1 MKGFVAVL
9 EREIFERRLL
19 AVVALILGLVPLVLP
34 LAPGLLPGGFSS
46 EDLRS
51 GLAIG
56 ITLALTTLLALGLGS
71 TIIAGDL
78 AERRLGFY
86 FARPLSGAAIWAGK
100 IAAALVVVLGCGAL
114 ALVPAALV
122 GIDSSPFGLQAGLGW
137 TGFLVL
143 CCASLLGL
151 ILAAHAASLIVRSR
165 SPWLLLDLVALGT
178 VAGLYWSASRRL
190 TMAGVG
196 ALVPWGR
203 DPLGDPREWIAAG
216 FLLVVVVALALAG
229 ALQVVRGR
237 TDLRRGHRFLS
248 QTLWGVLLAAAFTLT
263 GLSIWWAGGGPGDL
277 RSVDEVIGAP
287 SGGWV
292 ALVGSSSRIAALR
305 QGFLYDLRSGRF
317 VRAGFGTSTND
328 FVPEVRFS
336 ADGRRAVWVAYD
348 QVPFQSPLVLFRLDL
363 DRPGA
368 APVRTLI
375 SFPRLPVSLALS
387 PDGRR
392 VADYGYYAERR
403 LTVADVDSGRVLA
416 AAEYDPAVGQPH
428 LAFADADH
436 LRIYEASRFP
446 MEGFPAEKRG
456 AGPQI
461 FELDLTSRTPRL
473 APVGALQATGA
484 IPSLMPLPP
493 GTLGMSSLNLSPAG
507 DRILL
512 HDRQH
517 LNLCD
522 ARTGEVLKEL
532 AGRRSTGSFLADG
545 RIAVATADAAAGRV
559 LIVFSPDGRSELRR
573 FLFPGAHSVV
583 MADQPG
589 ADLLRVVVGAPK
601 SPWEVRVL
609 DLATGA
615 SRSLGARRLLSLGG
629 QRPVSGSRLAQA
641 QGFLW
646 FDLLS
651 FRERVVLKD
660 S

>member
-19 AVVALILGLVPLVLP
+19 AVVALVLGLVPLALP

-51 GLAIG
+51 GLAVG
-56 ITLALTTLLALGLGS
+56 ITLALTTLLALGLGG

-86 FARPLSGAAIWAGK
+86 FARPLSGWAIWAGK
-100 IAAALVVVLGCGAL
+100 IAAALIVVLGCGAL
-114 ALVPAALV
+114 VLVPAALV
-122 GIDSSPFGLQAGLGW
+122 GIDSSPFSLQAGLGW
-137 TGFLVL
+137 AGLILLWSVG
-143 CCASLLGL
+143 LLGL

-178 VAGLYWSASRRL
+178 VTGLYWSASRRL

-196 ALVPWGR
+196 ALVPWSR
-203 DPLGDPREWIAAG
+203 NPLGDPRDWVAAG
-216 FLLVVVVALALAG
+216 FFLVVVAALALAG
-229 ALQVVRGR
+229 AFQVVRGR

-248 QTLWGVLLAAAFTLT
+248 QTLWGALLAAAFLLT
-263 GLSIWWAGGGPGDL
+263 ALSVWWVGGGPGDL

-287 SGGWV
+287 AGGWV

-317 VRAGFGTSTND
+317 VRAGFGTSNND
-328 FVPEVRFS
+328 FIPEVRFS

-348 QVPFQSPLVLFRLDL
+348 QVPFQSPLVLFRLAL

-368 APVRTLI
+368 VPVRTLI
-375 SFPRLPVSLALS
+375 SFRSLPVSLALS

-392 VADYGYYAERR
+392 VADYGYYAQNRV
-403 LTVADVDSGRVLA
+403 TVADVDSGRVLA
-416 AAEYDPAVGQPH
+416 APEFNPQIGQPH

-436 LRIYEASRFP
+436 LRIYEASRFSVSNDP
-446 MEGFPAEKRG
+446 EGETKGSR
-456 AGPQI
+456 I
-461 FELDLTSRTPRL
+461 LELDLTSRTPRL
-473 APVGALQATGA
+473 APVGALQTPGA

-493 GTLGMSSLNLSPAG
+493 GTLGMSSLNLSPSG
-507 DRILL
+507 DRVLL
-512 HDRQH
+512 HDRQR

-532 AGRRSTGSFLADG
+532 AGRRSTGAFLADG
-545 RIAVATADAAAGRV
+545 RIAVAAEGSPGGRV
-559 LIVFSPDGRSELRR
+559 LILFSPDGRSELRR
-573 FLFPGAHSVV
+573 FPFPGAHSVV
-583 MADQPG
+583 VADQPG

-615 SRSLGARRLLSLGG
+615 SRSLGARRLVSLGG
-629 QRPVSGSRLAQA
+629 RKAVTGSQLAQA

>member
-34 LAPGLLPGGFSS
+34 LVPGLLPGGFSS

-56 ITLALTTLLALGLGS
+56 LAMLLTAVLAFGLGA

-86 FARPLSGAAIWAGK
+86 FARPLSGMAVWAGK
-100 IAAALVVVLGCGAL
+100 TAAALLVVLGCGVLVL
-114 ALVPAALV
+114 APATLA
-122 GIDSSPFGLQAGLGW
+122 GIDSNPFGIQAGLGW
-137 TGFLVL
+137 AGTALLWCV
-143 CCASLLGL
+143 ALLGL

-178 VAGLYWSASRRL
+178 VVGLYWSASRRL

-196 ALVPWGR
+196 AMVVWSR
-203 DPLGDPREWIAAG
+203 NPLGDPRDWIAAG
-216 FLLVVVVALALAG
+216 FCLVAVTSLALAG
-229 ALQVVRGR
+229 ALQVIRGR

-248 QTLWGVLLAAAFTLT
+248 QTLWGGLLVAAFLLT
-263 GLSIWWAGGGPGDL
+263 ALSVWWVGGGPSDL
-277 RSVDEVIGAP
+277 RSVDEVLGAP

-328 FVPEVRFS
+328 FVPQVRFS
-336 ADGRRAVWVAYD
+336 ADGHRAVWVTFDGA
-348 QVPFQSPLVLFRLDL
+348 PFQSPLVLFRLDL

-375 SFPRLPVSLALS
+375 SFRVPPVSLALS

-403 LTVADVDSGRVLA
+403 VAVADVDSGRVLA
-416 AAEYDPAVGQPH
+416 AAEYDPTVGQPH

-436 LRIYEASRFP
+436 LRVYEASRFP
-446 MEGFPAEKRG
+446 VSGAPEGVVK
-456 AGPQI
+456 GPRI
-461 FELDLTSRTPRL
+461 LELDLTSRTPRL

-484 IPSLMPLPP
+484 IASLMPLPP
-493 GTLGMSSLNLSPAG
+493 GTLGMASLNLSPSG
-507 DRILL
+507 DRVLL
-512 HDRQH
+512 HDRQS
-517 LNLCD
+517 LTLRD

-532 AGRRSTGSFLADG
+532 AGRRSTGAFLADG
-545 RIAVATADAAAGRV
+545 RIAVATAGSAAGRE
-559 LIVFSPDGRSELRR
+559 LRIVSPDGRSELRR
-573 FLFPGAHSVV
+573 FPFPGAHAVV
-583 MADQPG
+583 VADQPG
-589 ADLLRVVVGAPK
+589 PDLLRVVVGTPK
-601 SPWEVRVL
+601 SPWEVRIL
-609 DLATGA
+609 DLASGA
-615 SRSLGARRLLSLGG
+615 SRSLGARRLVSLGG
-629 QRPVSGSRLAQA
+629 RKPVTGSQLAQA

-651 FRERVVLKD
+651 FRERVLLKD

>member
-19 AVVALILGLVPLVLP
+19 AVVALILGLVPIVLP
-34 LAPGLLPGGFSS
+34 LVPGLLPGGFSA

-56 ITLALTTLLALGLGS
+56 LAMLLTTLFALFIGG

-86 FARPLSGAAIWAGK
+86 FARPLSGLAIWAGK
-100 IAAALVVVLGCGAL
+100 TVAALVLVLGCGLLVL
-114 ALVPAALV
+114 APAALL
-122 GIDSSPFGLQAGLGW
+122 GIDSNPFGVQAMGLGW
-137 TGFLVL
+137 TGSAALWSVG
-143 CCASLLGL
+143 LLGL
-151 ILAAHAASLIVRSR
+151 VLAAHAASLIVRSR
-165 SPWLLLDLVALGT
+165 SPWLFLDLVALGT
-178 VAGLYWSASRRL
+178 VTGLYWSASRRL
-190 TMAGVG
+190 TVAGVG
-196 ALVPWGR
+196 VLVPWGR
-203 DPLGDPREWIAAG
+203 NPLGDPLQWIAGG
-216 FLLVVVVALALAG
+216 FLLVVVLALAVAG

-248 QTLWGVLLAAAFTLT
+248 QTLWGVLLAAAFLLAA
-263 GLSIWWAGGGPGDL
+263 LSVWWVGGGPGDL
-277 RSVDEVIGAP
+277 RSVDEVLGAP

-305 QGFLYDLRSGRF
+305 QGFLYNLRSGRF

-363 DRPGA
+363 DHPGA

-375 SFPRLPVSLALS
+375 SFPRAPVSLALS

-392 VADYGYYAERR
+392 VADYGYYAEKRV
-403 LTVADVDSGRVLA
+403 TVAEVDSGRVLA
-416 AAEYDPAVGQPH
+416 AAEYDPTVGQPH
-428 LAFADADH
+428 LDFADADH
-436 LRIYEASRFP
+436 LRVYEASRFP
-446 MEGFPAEKRG
+446 VSGAREGGVK
-456 AGPQI
+456 GPRI
-461 FELDLTSRTPRL
+461 LELDLTSRMPRL
-473 APVGALQATGA
+473 APVGALQTTGA
-484 IPSLMPLPP
+484 IASFMPLPP
-493 GTLGMSSLNLSPAG
+493 GTLGMSSLNLSPSG
-507 DRILL
+507 DHILL
-512 HDRQH
+512 HDRKS

-532 AGRRSTGSFLADG
+532 AGRRSTGAFLADG
-545 RIAVATADAAAGRV
+545 RIVVASPGSPAGRE
-559 LIVFSPDGRSELRR
+559 LRLFSPDGRSELRR
-573 FLFPGAHSVV
+573 FSFAAAHTVV
-583 MADQPG
+583 VADQPG
-589 ADLLRVVVGAPK
+589 PDLLRVVVGAPK
-601 SPWEVRVL
+601 SPWEVRLL
-609 DLATGA
+609 DLASGT
-615 SRSLGARRLLSLGG
+615 SRSLGARRLVSLGG
-629 QRPVSGSRLAQA
+629 QRPVSGSQLAQT